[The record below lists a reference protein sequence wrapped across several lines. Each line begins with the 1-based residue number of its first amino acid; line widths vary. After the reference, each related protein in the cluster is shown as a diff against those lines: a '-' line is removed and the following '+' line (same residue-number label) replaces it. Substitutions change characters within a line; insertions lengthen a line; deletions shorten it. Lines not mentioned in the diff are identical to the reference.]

1 MMKKWLQLLSPLIVV
16 VFILIGCSD
25 DAGNTNQGESTNN
38 QTETEDNNTQSEA
51 NEEEQVSITISE
63 DDGEEVHAEEKV
75 DVEEGA
81 ILMDVLDENF
91 DIEEDDGFITAIDG
105 IENDEEEGKYWMYDV
120 NDEMAQ
126 VGADEFELSPGD
138 DVVFDLQVAE

>member
-1 MMKKWLQLLSPLIVV
+1 KKKK
-16 VFILIGCSD
+16 
-25 DAGNTNQGESTNN
+25 N
-38 QTETEDNNTQSEA
+38 QTETRENNTKSEA

-63 DDGEEVHAEEKV
+63 DDGEEVRAEEKV

-91 DIEEDDGFITAIDG
+91 DIEEDDGCITAIDG
-105 IENDEEEGKYWMYDV
+105 IENDEEEGKYWKYEV

-126 VGADEFELSPGD
+126 VGADEVEVSPGD
-138 DVVFDLQVAE
+138 DVVFDVQVADE

>member
-16 VFILIGCSD
+16 VLILVGCSD
-25 DAGNTNQGESTNN
+25 DAGNNNQVESTNN
-38 QTETEDNNTQSEA
+38 QIETEDNNAQSEE
-51 NEEEQVSITISE
+51 NEEEHVSITISE
-63 DDGEEVHAEEKV
+63 DDGEEVHAEEEV

-81 ILMDVLDENF
+81 ILMDVLKENF

>member
-51 NEEEQVSITISE
+51 NEEEQGSITISE
-63 DDGEEVHAEEKV
+63 DDGEE
-75 DVEEGA
+75 
-81 ILMDVLDENF
+81 
-91 DIEEDDGFITAIDG
+91 DDGFIIAIDG
-105 IENDEEEGKYWMYDV
+105 IENDEEECKYWMYDV

>member
-1 MMKKWLQLLSPLIVV
+1 MKKWLQLLSPLMVV
-16 VFILIGCSD
+16 VLILVGCSD
-25 DAGNTNQGESTNN
+25 DAGDTNQAESANN
-38 QTETEDNNTQSEA
+38 QTETENNNAQSEE
-51 NEEEQVSITISE
+51 NEEEHVSITISE
-63 DDGEEVHAEEKV
+63 DNGEEVHAEEEV

-81 ILMDVLDENF
+81 ILMDVLKENF
-91 DIEEDDGFITAIDG
+91 DIEEDDGFITEIEG
-105 IENDEEEGKYWMYDV
+105 IESDEQEGKYWMYDV

>member
-1 MMKKWLQLLSPLIVV
+1 D

-25 DAGNTNQGESTNN
+25 NAGNTNLEESTNN
-38 QTETEDNNTQSEA
+38 QTETEDNNTKSQATEA
-51 NEEEQVSITISE
+51 EQHSITISE
-63 DDGEEVHAEEKV
+63 DDGEEVHADEKV
-75 DVEEGA
+75 DVDEGA
-81 ILMDVLDENF
+81 MLMDVLDENF
-91 DIEEDDGFITAIDG
+91 DIDEDDGFITAIDG